1 MKRIFILLAGLLL
14 VTGCQKRSIQKPK
27 QLRVTTTIA
36 PHAYFANRIGN
47 NKLDVTSILPPSVDI
62 HTFEPS
68 PQSMENL
75 KNIDLWIQIGA
86 PFEDKITPIITKLNP
101 NITILNLSEKIP
113 LLPINSDTKFLT
125 PCKHSRDDR
134 DMHTWMSPTQA
145 ENSSR
150 IIAQSLVN
158 IDRIHSH
165 EYSEGLNSL
174 LDDLADLD
182 RTLRIQFKNL
192 IGSAIIVAHPSLG
205 YFCNDYQL
213 KQYSIECEGKEPLPQ
228 DLQNLTEQ
236 IKKEHVLC
244 IFSQKGFDSRGARL
258 IAKKLQLPL
267 YELDPFAWDY
277 PANIKK
283 LGEEIANAQSP
294 H

>member
-1 MKRIFILLAGLLL
+1 MKRIYLLLATLLLLAG
-14 VTGCQKRSIQKPK
+14 CQKKSTHEPRR
-27 QLRVTTTIA
+27 LRVATTIA
-36 PHAYFANRIGN
+36 PYAYFTNRIGSDN
-47 NKLDVTSILPPSVDI
+47 LDVISILPPSVDI
-62 HTFEPS
+62 HSFEPS

-75 KNIDLWIQIGA
+75 KNIDLWVQIGA

-101 NITILNLSEKIP
+101 DITILNISEKIP

-125 PCKHSRDDR
+125 PCKHNRGDR
-134 DMHTWMSPTQA
+134 DMHIWMSPIQA

-150 IIAQSLVN
+150 VIAQALVKIN
-158 IDRIHSH
+158 REKSH

-174 LDDLADLD
+174 LDDLASLD
-182 RTLRIQFKNL
+182 RTLRMQLKDL

-228 DLQNLTEQ
+228 DLQKLSEQ
-236 IKKEHVLC
+236 IKKERVLC
-244 IFSQKGFDSRGARL
+244 VFSQKGFDSRGARL
-258 IAKKLQLPL
+258 MAKKLQLPL

-277 PANIKK
+277 LANIKK
-283 LGEEIANAQSP
+283 LGEEIAKSS